1 MPGVLYFSL
10 FKLSFFFK
18 NVNDLQFF
26 LYSSVFFK
34 SLCISPLVFFLL
46 SLESIISVFSI
57 YSTLLRIR
65 TLDRVLSHFPL
76 GFSPRGKLSQFLDR
90 KSWDL
95 EFSGFEQ
102 VLLGNE

>member
-1 MPGVLYFSL
+1 MTYSFSFIL
-10 FKLSFFFK
+10 PFS
-18 NVNDLQFF
+18 
-26 LYSSVFFK
+26 SSPSVF
-34 SLCISPLVFFLL
+34 LLVFFLL